1 MTASTTTNLAIAATS
16 LSTLP
21 FINGD
26 ALFGAV
32 IGAAFMAL
40 YTHKVDHVRKFVSF
54 FISAAIGYLLAPEVV
69 RYTFLDSY
77 STSAFVVAIVA
88 IPILIKMSVWLE
100 NATLSDILS
109 TFKRGG
115 K

>member
-1 MTASTTTNLAIAATS
+1 MTATTTTNLAIAATG
-16 LSTLP
+16 LSILP
-21 FINGD
+21 HVNGD

-40 YTHKVDHVRKFVSF
+40 YTHNINHVRKFVSF
-54 FISAAIGYLLAPEVV
+54 FISAAIGYLLAPEMVKW
-69 RYTFLDSY
+69 TFLDSHA
-77 STSAFVVAIVA
+77 TSAFIIAIVA
-88 IPILIKMSVWLE
+88 IPILLKISVWVE

-109 TFKRGG
+109 TFKRG